1 MQRVTRSIQSSGS
14 INDELRGYFE
24 SESFLDIMRRVVS
37 NMVAEESFQLALKK
51 SVDAAVASAVEPFN
65 KKLAEFEQ
73 HVPRVTDLEK
83 KINDLES
90 RLSAAQEEAKL
101 AINKANDNEQYSR
114 KYNLRFIGIEEKKD
128 ENCTELIVAF
138 CKEKLGIVVPANTI
152 DRAHQVGK
160 KSEGKTRAILV
171 KFMIYNS
178 KLMVCIQKKLLKDS
192 DFYINEDLTYINMK
206 LFSHARKYASN
217 IKSTW
222 FSDGK
227 LFVRGEL
234 DDKIYRIRNMGDFE
248 RYDFC

>member
-1 MQRVTRSIQSSGS
+1 
-14 INDELRGYFE
+14 
-24 SESFLDIMRRVVS
+24 
-37 NMVAEESFQLALKK
+37 MVAEESFQLALKK

-101 AINKANDNEQYSR
+101 AINKANDNAQYSR

-138 CKEKLGIVVPANTI
+138 CKEKLGIVVPANAI
-152 DRAHQVGK
+152 DRAHRVGK

-171 KFMIYNS
+171 KFMNYNS

-206 LFSHARKYASN
+206 LFCHARKYASN

-234 DDKIYRIRNMGDFE
+234 DDKIYRIRNMEDFE